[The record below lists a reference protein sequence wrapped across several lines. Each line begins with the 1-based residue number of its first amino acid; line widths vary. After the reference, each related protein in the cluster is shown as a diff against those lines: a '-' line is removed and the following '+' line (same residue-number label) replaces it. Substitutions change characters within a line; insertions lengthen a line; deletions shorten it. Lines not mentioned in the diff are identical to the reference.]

1 MSSVIFALS
10 GMGTRVGATG
20 WAVCAQT
27 LPVQTAQASIAPSR
41 NRAVRFA
48 VDLELGIGSRGATAA
63 VLAERFILVAFHKF
77 NDPYFHVNW
86 PPTRTPMT
94 GPEL

>member
-1 MSSVIFALS
+1 
-10 GMGTRVGATG
+10 
-20 WAVCAQT
+20 
-27 LPVQTAQASIAPSR
+27 
-41 NRAVRFA
+41 VRFA